1 VKIDEMLNY
10 FVFCILS
17 CEIVIVL
24 CLFDELCEL
33 KHLIF
38 LIEGVLTSIVGVLI
52 VGGIIL
58 LIVLILRK
66 KKKKQRIQQ
75 QIEEIEIDNNPSS
88 PTTSRQSDTQYSPIL
103 KMSQTESFKNSQP
116 LASPSNVELAKKH
129 RIPFQD
135 ISVEKELGKGS
146 YGKVC
151 LGRWNG
157 APVALKFCKE
167 KEDLEDFWKEANL
180 MMYAN
185 HI

>member
-1 VKIDEMLNY
+1 
-10 FVFCILS
+10 
-17 CEIVIVL
+17 VL
-24 CLFDELCEL
+24 
-33 KHLIF
+33 I
-38 LIEGVLTSIVGVLI
+38 SIVGVLI

-66 KKKKQRIQQ
+66 KKKQRVQQ

-88 PTTSRQSDTQYSPIL
+88 QTISSRNSDTQYSPIV

-116 LASPSNVELAKKH
+116 LVSSSNVELAKKH
-129 RIPFQD
+129 QISFQD

-146 YGKVC
+146 YGRVY

-167 KEDLEDFWKEANL
+167 KEGLEDFWKEANL